1 MNISKQK
8 VDSNSK
14 IGRIKKFFGE
24 MVAVIANVRINNQ
37 IGMCGIGYAARQGTS
52 TGFLSIT
59 ARASH
64 RPNYKIRI
72 RQTDYNR
79 YLTCHPR
86 VQKKFY
92 LPNLVIL
99 IEAGFWHT
107 ILIDSCNL
115 LYENRKIY
123 YHCENLTTI
132 ILCLV

>member
-1 MNISKQK
+1 MLTIGAHWSPLELEI
-8 VDSNSK
+8 VDDDVDNL
-14 IGRIKKFFGE
+14 I
-24 MVAVIANVRINNQ
+24 

-64 RPNYKIRI
+64 RPNYNIRI

-86 VQKKFY
+86 VQKNFY

-123 YHCENLTTI
+123 YHW
-132 ILCLV
+132 